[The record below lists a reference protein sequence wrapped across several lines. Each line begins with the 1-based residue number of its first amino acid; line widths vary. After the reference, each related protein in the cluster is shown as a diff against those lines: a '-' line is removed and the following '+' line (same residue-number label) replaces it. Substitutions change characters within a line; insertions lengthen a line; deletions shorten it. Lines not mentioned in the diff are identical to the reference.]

1 MTWNGEKEGDLRKWR
16 KEGSSVSGRHS
27 AVRSYLCLT
36 DQRGRGGACIRA
48 SNSSAQAKQGR
59 KAKASENVAVPST
72 LIQLRRRYIV
82 CQVEV
87 RVAHVVE
94 SSPGQQ
100 SERESTVV
108 RLGLRLHCLGKAGSL
123 GEGGIVDLAAAAA
136 GEETQIVK
144 DLGLVT
150 ILLLAVTDEKS
161 PEIFKTAVC

>member
-1 MTWNGEKEGDLRKWR
+1 MIWNGEKEGDLRKRR

-48 SNSSAQAKQGR
+48 SNSNVQAKQGR

-100 SERESTVV
+100 QSERESTVV

-123 GEGGIVDLAAAAA
+123 GREG
-136 GEETQIVK
+136 Q
-144 DLGLVT
+144 
-150 ILLLAVTDEKS
+150 
-161 PEIFKTAVC
+161 